1 MQRKQGTNNRKER
14 GSIRERRPHVI
25 FANRLEDI
33 RAAAESLPNS
43 RPFLKPVS
51 RKQIPKYYEVISHPI
66 DFAAIRDKIQKYDY
80 RSGDAMLKDFELMKN
95 NAIKFNGAGTQI
107 AAAAEG
113 IYDFAR
119 QKLEQNRAEL
129 THLEEAVAD
138 QMNSAQPKKRRKKT
152 TTKKTTK
159 KGASTP
165 QSTGGASSGF
175 DDSFLN
181 SMDGEIDLDLDFSS
195 DSD

>member
-1 MQRKQGTNNRKER
+1 M
-14 GSIRERRPHVI
+14 SM
-25 FANRLEDI
+25 
-33 RAAAESLPNS
+33 
-43 RPFLKPVS
+43 PFLKPVN
-51 RKQIPKYYEVISHPI
+51 RKQIPKYYEIISHPM
-66 DFAAIRDKIQKYDY
+66 DLATIRDKIQKYDCY
-80 RSGDAMLKDFELMKN
+80 RTGDAMLKDFELMKN
-95 NAIKFNGAGTQI
+95 NAIKFNGSGTQI

-113 IYDFAR
+113 VYDFAK

-138 QMNSAQPKKRRKKT
+138 QLTQPKKRRKT
-152 TTKKTTK
+152 TKKKTTK

-175 DDSFLN
+175 DESFLD
-181 SMDGEIDLDLDFSS
+181 SMAGEIDLDLDFSS